1 MIILMELWV
10 FKKGECKWKLN
21 IHFQKAKGTF
31 ALHRKYQ
38 GTEKKHHRLPFYWG
52 LTIDDLWWNET
63 LKKWG
68 TFEGFKET
76 KTNYGT
82 HKYCVTSV
90 KSAVRHIRKHDEI
103 PKGTKVR
110 LCSNFVGCDVIITK

>member
-1 MIILMELWV
+1 MKV
-10 FKKGECKWKLN
+10 K
-21 IHFQKAKGTF
+21 HPFQKG
-31 ALHRKYQ
+31 HRYFCTSQKI
-38 GTEKKHHRLPFYWG
+38 HNSSRHNRLPFYWG
-52 LTIDDLWWNET
+52 LTIDSTPNGKSLWWNDT

-68 TFEGFKET
+68 TFEEFKDT

-82 HKYCVTSV
+82 HKDWTTSV
-90 KSAVRHIRKHDEI
+90 KAALRHIRKHDEL